1 MVPVEVVMTVTY
13 KTNAKFPGINFPV
26 LHRVVYDRRVNE
38 TVPAVY
44 QRSYKDHLVN
54 AWLEDNC
61 RHPYYHSPGY
71 LHEKFIEFECDE
83 EAVRFALKW
92 S

>member
-1 MVPVEVVMTVTY
+1 MTVTY

-26 LHRVVYDRRVNE
+26 LHRVVYDRRDKE

-61 RHPYYHSPGY
+61 QHPYYHSPGY

-83 EAVRFALKW
+83 DAVAFALRWAK
-92 S
+92 